1 MDALR
6 HARASFTTSS
16 KGCDMRQ
23 DLKNIAQCADI
34 DDVRS
39 LRALFSDVPDSQVAD
54 ELERLDRV
62 DRAIVF
68 RALPKDQA
76 IGVFESFDPGLQ
88 TEILKGLREE
98 VTIDLFADLDPD
110 DRAGLLDELP
120 AKVARKLLLSL
131 SPTER
136 EMTTALLGYS
146 PDSVGR
152 RMTPEVLAI
161 PEQFSV
167 GQALAYVRERGA
179 DAETVYLLPVIGEG
193 RELAGVVS
201 LRRLLFSEDA
211 TPIHDVMNTPVMIE
225 ATADRE
231 QAARLVRDEGLL
243 ALPVVDAEKRLLGFF
258 TVDDAMRIL
267 ESEESEDIARAGAA
281 EPLRR
286 PYLTSSILDLVRSRI
301 VWLLVLIVAAALTVN
316 VLGYFEATLAE
327 VVALALF
334 IPLLIGTGGNAGAQ
348 AATTVVRALA
358 SADIRFRDV
367 PRIVL
372 REVLTGLTLGAIL
385 AAIAVIP
392 ASLLVGQQIA
402 IVLAIALV
410 VVCTLATLIGSLIPL
425 LAQRMGVDPAVVSA
439 PFITTIVDTVGLI
452 IYFMVARAVLGL

>member
-1 MDALR
+1 
-6 HARASFTTSS
+6 
-16 KGCDMRQ
+16 MRQ
-23 DLKNIAQCADI
+23 DIKNIAELADRG
-34 DDVRS
+34 DVRG
-39 LRALFSDVPDSQVAD
+39 LRAVFAHAPDSQVAD

-62 DRAIVF
+62 DRAVAF
-68 RALPKDQA
+68 RALNKDQA
-76 IGVFESFDPGLQ
+76 IGVFESFDPRLQ

-98 VTIDLFADLDPD
+98 ATVDLFADLDPD

-131 SPTER
+131 SPSER
-136 EMTTALLGYS
+136 EMTTALLGYT

-152 RMTPEVLAI
+152 RMTPEIVAI
-161 PEQFSV
+161 PEQLSV
-167 GQALAYVRERGA
+167 GQALAYVRQRGA
-179 DAETVYLLPVIGEG
+179 DAETVYLLPVIGSG
-193 RELAGVVS
+193 RELVGVVS
-201 LRRLLFSEDA
+201 LRRLLFSNDA
-211 TPIHDVMNTPVMIE
+211 TPITDVMNTPLMIE

-243 ALPVVDAEKRLLGFF
+243 ALPVVDAEKRLLGIF

-286 PYLTSSILDLVRSRI
+286 PYLTSSVFDLVRSRI
-301 VWLLVLIVAAALTVN
+301 VWLLVLIVAAALTVS
-316 VLGYFEATLAE
+316 VLDYFEATLAQI
-327 VVALALF
+327 VALALF

-358 SADIRFRDV
+358 IADIRFRDV
-367 PRIVL
+367 PRIVF
-372 REVLTGLTLGAIL
+372 REVLTGLLLGAIL
-385 AAIAVIP
+385 AGIALIP

-402 IVLAIALV
+402 LVLAIALV
-410 VVCTLATLIGSLIPL
+410 VVCTLATLMGSLIPL
-425 LAQRMGVDPAVVSA
+425 LAQRIGVDPAVVSA

-452 IYFMVARAVLGL
+452 IYFLVARAILGL

>member
-1 MDALR
+1 
-6 HARASFTTSS
+6 
-16 KGCDMRQ
+16 MRQ
-23 DLKNIAQCADI
+23 DIKNIAELADRG
-34 DDVRS
+34 DVRG
-39 LRALFSDVPDSQVAD
+39 LRAVFAHVPDSQVAD

-62 DRAIVF
+62 DRAVAF
-68 RALPKDQA
+68 RALNKDQA

-98 VTIDLFADLDPD
+98 TTIDLFADLDPD

-131 SPTER
+131 SPSER

-152 RMTPEVLAI
+152 RMTPEIVAI
-161 PEQFSV
+161 PEDLSV
-167 GQALAYVRERGA
+167 GQALAYVRQRGA
-179 DAETVYLLPVIGEG
+179 DAETVYLLPIVGLG
-193 RELAGVVS
+193 RELVGVVS
-201 LRRLLFSEDA
+201 LRRLLFSDDE
-211 TPIHDVMNTPVMIE
+211 TPVRDVMNMPLIIE

-286 PYLTSSILDLVRSRI
+286 PYLASTVFDLVRSRI
-301 VWLLVLIVAAALTVN
+301 VWLLVLIVAAALTVS
-316 VLGYFEATLAE
+316 VLDYFETTLAQI
-327 VVALALF
+327 VALALF

-358 SADIRFRDV
+358 IADIRFRDV
-367 PRIVL
+367 PRIVF
-372 REVLTGLTLGAIL
+372 REVLTGLLLGAIL
-385 AAIAVIP
+385 AGIALIP

-402 IVLAIALV
+402 LVLAIALV

-425 LAQRMGVDPAVVSA
+425 LAQRIGVDPAVVSA
-439 PFITTIVDTVGLI
+439 PFITTIVDTLGLI
-452 IYFMVARAVLGL
+452 IYFLVARAILGL

>member
-1 MDALR
+1 
-6 HARASFTTSS
+6 
-16 KGCDMRQ
+16 MRQ
-23 DLKNIAQCADI
+23 DIKNIAELADRG
-34 DDVRS
+34 DVRG
-39 LRALFSDVPDSQVAD
+39 LRAVFAHAPDSQVAD

-62 DRAIVF
+62 DRAVAF
-68 RALPKDQA
+68 RALNKDQA
-76 IGVFESFDPGLQ
+76 IGVFESFDPRLQ

-98 VTIDLFADLDPD
+98 ATVDLFADLDPD

-131 SPTER
+131 SPSER
-136 EMTTALLGYS
+136 EMTTALLGYT

-152 RMTPEVLAI
+152 RMTPEIVAI
-161 PEQFSV
+161 PEQLSV
-167 GQALAYVRERGA
+167 GQALAYVRQRGA
-179 DAETVYLLPVIGEG
+179 DAETVYLLPVIGSG
-193 RELAGVVS
+193 RELVGVVS
-201 LRRLLFSEDA
+201 LRRLLFSDDA
-211 TPIHDVMNTPVMIE
+211 TPITDVMNTPLMIE

-243 ALPVVDAEKRLLGFF
+243 ALPVVDAEKRLLGIF

-286 PYLTSSILDLVRSRI
+286 PYLTSSVFDLVRSRI
-301 VWLLVLIVAAALTVN
+301 VWLLVLIVAAALTVS
-316 VLGYFEATLAE
+316 VLDYFEATLAQI
-327 VVALALF
+327 VALALF

-358 SADIRFRDV
+358 IADIRFRDV
-367 PRIVL
+367 PRIVF
-372 REVLTGLTLGAIL
+372 REVLTGLLLGAIL
-385 AAIAVIP
+385 AGIALIP

-402 IVLAIALV
+402 LVLAIALV
-410 VVCTLATLIGSLIPL
+410 VVCTLATLMGSLIPL
-425 LAQRMGVDPAVVSA
+425 LAQRIGVDPAVVSA

-452 IYFMVARAVLGL
+452 IYFLVARAILGL